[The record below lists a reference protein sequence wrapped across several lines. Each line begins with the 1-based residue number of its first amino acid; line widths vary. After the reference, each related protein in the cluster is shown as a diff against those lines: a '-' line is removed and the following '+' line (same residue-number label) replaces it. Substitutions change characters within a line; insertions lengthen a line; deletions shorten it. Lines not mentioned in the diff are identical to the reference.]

1 MFSMRIP
8 LFVFIF
14 LLLKTVLSQQKEETI
29 IESKKF
35 YQVDKDTLKVNKK
48 NSLDEKVKGVSKKK
62 PSKKRLIPFIKPMD
76 DVSKEIIKYCILMG
90 VRK

>member
-1 MFSMRIP
+1 MFSIRIP

-14 LLLKTVLSQQKEETI
+14 LILKTVLSQQKEETI

-35 YQVDKDTLKVNKK
+35 YQEFNQVDKDTFKVNKK
-48 NSLDEKVKGVSKKK
+48 NSLDEKVKGVSNKK

-76 DVSKEIIKYCILMG
+76 DVSIG
-90 VRK
+90 D